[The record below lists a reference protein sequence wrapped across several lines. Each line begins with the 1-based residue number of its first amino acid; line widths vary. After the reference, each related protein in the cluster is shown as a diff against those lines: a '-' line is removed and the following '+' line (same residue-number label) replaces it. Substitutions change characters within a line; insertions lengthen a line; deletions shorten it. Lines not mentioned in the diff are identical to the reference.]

1 MDTNYKPVK
10 SDSKYEKC
18 WIKHIKVLDRCI
30 DFTPVGMGRA
40 PPDMDRA
47 PVGMGGAPTDIE
59 NEKLEICYEIFKKN
73 YQECVSY
80 NSLYFNK
87 IVK

>member
-1 MDTNYKPVK
+1 MCTNYKPVK

-18 WIKHIKVLDRCI
+18 WIKHIKVLDKCMN
-30 DFTPVGMGRA
+30 FTPVDT
-40 PPDMDRA
+40 DMIPIND
-47 PVGMGGAPTDIE
+47 
-59 NEKLEICYEIFKKN
+59 KLELCYKIFKKN
-73 YQECVSY
+73 YQECISY

>member
-1 MDTNYKPVK
+1 MDTNYKPIK
-10 SDSKYEKC
+10 SDYKYEKC

-30 DFTPVGMGRA
+30 DFIPVGT
-40 PPDMDRA
+40 
-47 PVGMGGAPTDIE
+47 VGAPIGLE
-59 NEKLEICYEIFKKN
+59 NDKLEICYEIFKKN
-73 YQECVSY
+73 YQECISY

>member
-1 MDTNYKPVK
+1 MCTNYKPVK

-18 WIKHIKVLDRCI
+18 WIKHIKVLYKCI
-30 DFTPVGMGRA
+30 DFTPTGIGR
-40 PPDMDRA
+40 D
-47 PVGMGGAPTDIE
+47 PTGIE
-59 NEKLEICYEIFKKN
+59 NEKLEICYKIFKKN

-80 NSLYFNK
+80 NSLYFNNK

>member
-1 MDTNYKPVK
+1 MDTNYTLVK
-10 SDSKYEKC
+10 SNSKYEKC

-40 PPDMDRA
+40 PTDMGRA

>member
-1 MDTNYKPVK
+1 MYTLVK
-10 SDSKYEKC
+10 SNSKYEKC

-30 DFTPVGMGRA
+30 DFTQ
-40 PPDMDRA
+40 
-47 PVGMGGAPTDIE
+47 VGMGGGAPVGID
-59 NEKLEICYEIFKKN
+59 NEKLKICYEIFKKN

>member
-1 MDTNYKPVK
+1 MDTNYILVK
-10 SDSKYEKC
+10 SNSKYEKC
-18 WIKHIKVLDRCI
+18 WIKHIKVLDMCMN
-30 DFTPVGMGRA
+30 FTPV
-40 PPDMDRA
+40 A
-47 PVGMGGAPTDIE
+47 PVALE
-59 NEKLEICYEIFKKN
+59 NDKLEICYEIFKKN

>member
-1 MDTNYKPVK
+1 MDTNYTLVK
-10 SDSKYEKC
+10 SNSKYEKC

-30 DFTPVGMGRA
+30 DFTPVGMG
-40 PPDMDRA
+40 
-47 PVGMGGAPTDIE
+47 GAPEGLE
-59 NEKLEICYEIFKKN
+59 NDKLEICYEIFKKN
-73 YQECVSY
+73 YQECISY